1 MLQGLHFFAQGLLMF
16 LKPKTIFDVL
26 WSTQLGI
33 IVGMLPGLTATMGVA
48 LMTTLTF
55 KMNAENAV
63 LILVCMYV
71 GAIYGGSRS
80 AILLNI
86 PGTPANAATAVDG
99 YPLAKQGRAGRA
111 IGIATTGSFI
121 GSVIGML
128 MLAFFTPLI
137 GNFALS
143 FKSFEFTWLA
153 IFGIVICGNLTA
165 PKDPLK
171 GWISGFLGL
180 FVAMIGMEGIHAH
193 IRFSFGS
200 VGLSGGIALI
210 PAMVGVFGF
219 SEIISIMKF
228 PKMEV
233 VRTKIERVI
242 PRLRDILK
250 YWQTIVR
257 SGLVGTFIGAV
268 PGVGEDIAAWVSYDM
283 AKRASKHPETFGK
296 GEEEGLVA
304 AETGNNAC
312 VAGAMIPVLSLAIP
326 GSAPAAVLLAAMF
339 IHGVRPGPLIM
350 LEFPQFV
357 FQVVAMVLLASAAML
372 ILGLSLVRALVKV
385 LLVPREKLMPIV
397 FVLCVVGSFAIQERL
412 FDVGVMVVFGII
424 GYYMRE
430 MEYPVAPLVLGII
443 LGDILDKNLRRA
455 LILSDGGILPFFTRP
470 ICAVLFL
477 VTLLTIVSR
486 MKWFHRLTGAARTAV
501 KGLFARRAREA
512 RQAPNER
519 EKT

>member
-1 MLQGLHFFAQGLLMF
+1 MLEGLTMFAQGLLGF
-16 LKPKTIFDVL
+16 LKPKIIFDVL
-26 WSTQLGI
+26 WATQLGI

-55 KMNAENAV
+55 KMETSNAV

-99 YPLAKQGRAGRA
+99 YPLARQGRAGRA
-111 IGIATTGSFI
+111 IGLATTGSFI
-121 GSVIGML
+121 GTFIGML
-128 MLAFFTPLI
+128 MLAFFTPVI
-137 GNFALS
+137 GNFALR
-143 FKSFEFTWLA
+143 FMSFEFTWLA

-171 GWISGFLGL
+171 GWIAGFVGL

-193 IRFSFGS
+193 IRFSFGT
-200 VGLSGGIALI
+200 VALSGGIALI

-219 SEIISIMKF
+219 AEIISIMRF
-228 PKMEV
+228 PIVEV
-233 VRTKIERVI
+233 VKTKIERVI
-242 PRLRDILK
+242 PKPREVLK
-250 YWQTIVR
+250 YWKTIVR
-257 SGLVGTFIGAV
+257 SGIIGTFIGAV
-268 PGVGEDIAAWVSYDM
+268 PGVGEDIAAWVSYDI
-283 AKRASKHPETFGK
+283 AKRTSKDGPKFGT
-296 GEEEGLVA
+296 GIEEGLIA

-357 FQVVAMVLLASAAML
+357 FQVSAMVLLASAAML

-397 FVLCVVGSFAIQERL
+397 FTLCVVGAFAIQARM
-412 FDVGVMVVFGII
+412 FDVGVMVVFGIL

-430 MEYPVAPLVLGII
+430 MNYPVAPLVLGII

-455 LILSDGGILPFFTRP
+455 LILSDGNVLPFFTRP
-470 ICAVLFL
+470 ICTVLF
-477 VTLLTIVSR
+477 VITLLTIVSR
-486 MKWFHRLTGAARTAV
+486 MKWFTYLTGQARDGI
-501 KGLFARRAREA
+501 KSLFSRGGSGGG
-512 RQAPNER
+512 
-519 EKT
+519 T